1 MTEHSTT
8 PERKMEDIRVVMV
21 FGQDTTLGQT
31 LVPYLE
37 SKGIKVVPRSTDHDL
52 PADIS
57 SAIKKDIQLKRPDVV
72 VNCLL
77 DPDPSQ
83 LPHDWLGRH
92 LIPTHAILQECRD
105 SGIRLI
111 QCSSAKLFGPFIEPL
126 TGYSE
131 YDPALCVG
139 EDPWRPIIH
148 AMENMVWQQTSVY
161 NAAAVA
167 GTSPEFECY
176 MLRIGELLTKRNLQ
190 RPTGLSNKVS
200 LCDSLKR
207 IVKGEPVV
215 FRPEQHQYTVSP
227 IRDVTVCKYI
237 AAMVERHCPIPTG
250 TYHLGSS
257 SSASLAEIYTYVSSR
272 TATRSPITV
281 PSEANRLDPLVGVD
295 GYQGMDTSLLNER
308 FTAMKLPRW
317 KQEVGRLLNNSLVAF

>member
-37 SKGIKVVPRSTDHDL
+37 SQGIKVVPRSTDHDL

-83 LPHDWLGRH
+83 YPTDWVGKY
-92 LIPTHAILQECRD
+92 LIPTHSILQECRD
-105 SGIRLI
+105 TGIRLI
-111 QCSSAKLFGPFIEPL
+111 QCSSAQLFGPYVEPF

-139 EDPWRPIIH
+139 ANPWRPILH

-167 GTSPEFECY
+167 GTAPEFECY
-176 MLRIGELLTKRNLQ
+176 MLRIGELLTKRDMQ
-190 RPTGLSNKVS
+190 RPDTRNQISLSN
-200 LCDSLKR
+200 SLKR
-207 IVKGEPVV
+207 ICEGEAVV
-215 FRPEQHQYTVSP
+215 VQPAQHQFTVSP
-227 IRDVTVCKYI
+227 IQDVTVCKYI
-237 AAMVERHCPIPTG
+237 ASLVERHAPIPTG

-257 SSASLAEIYTYVSSR
+257 HPASLAEIYTYVSKR
-272 TATRSPITV
+272 TASRSPITI
-281 PSEANRLDPLVGVD
+281 PAEANRLDPLVGVD

-308 FTAMKLPRW
+308 FTTMRLPRW
-317 KQEVGRLLNNSLVAF
+317 KHEVDKLLGSSLVSF

>member
-83 LPHDWLGRH
+83 YPTDWVGKY

-111 QCSSAKLFGPFIEPL
+111 QCSSAKLFGPYIEPF

-131 YDPALCVG
+131 YDPAICVG
-139 EDPWRPIIH
+139 SDPWRPIIH
-148 AMENMVWQQTSVY
+148 SMENMIWQQTSVY

-176 MLRIGELLTKRNLQ
+176 MLRIGELLSKRDLQ
-190 RPTGLSNKVS
+190 RPNASSQVS
-200 LCDSLKR
+200 LNTSLKR
-207 IVKGEPVV
+207 IVRGEAVV
-215 FRPEQHQYTVSP
+215 FHPSQHQYTVSP
-227 IRDVTVCKYI
+227 IRDITVCKYI
-237 AAMVERHCPIPTG
+237 AAMVERYAPVPTG

-257 SSASLAEIYTYVSSR
+257 SPASVAEIYTYVSSR
-272 TATRSPITV
+272 TASRSPITI
-281 PSEANRLDPLVGVD
+281 PAEASRLDPLVGVD

-308 FTAMKLPRW
+308 FTNMKLPRW
-317 KQEVGRLLNNSLVAF
+317 KQEIGKLLDSSLVAF